1 MSAAIFTASGGWESC
16 SQELPTAPQ
25 LWEFFQVTGE
35 HVVPLLGAQDCL
47 SGGRIQAAEVNR
59 GRKSKG
65 LFPVTLPTTHSAD
78 APVTLLQLDP
88 ALITSL
94 VRQGM
99 GTVFAN
105 TSGQLRLGD
114 TSYSSGWSQAPS
126 SLNGS
131 ASPQGSA
138 GSSALPSPPY
148 LVVCPPQ
155 NLYLSFPGQAWPAEE
170 GPRVSVEARRVLSDG
185 AQLCLP
191 ISVTCA
197 CHPAREYEPHE
208 SPVRPPLPANP
219 VAG

>member
-47 SGGRIQAAEVNR
+47 SGGRIQAAEVNG

-65 LFPVTLPTTHSAD
+65 LFSVTLPTTHHSAD

-99 GTVFAN
+99 GTVLADM
-105 TSGQLRLGD
+105 SGQLRLGD

-126 SLNGS
+126 SLDGS

-138 GSSALPSPPY
+138 GSSALPSPLLPCS
-148 LVVCPPQ
+148 LPTPES
-155 NLYLSFPGQAWPAEE
+155 LPFISGPGLA
-170 GPRVSVEARRVLSDG
+170 S
-185 AQLCLP
+185 
-191 ISVTCA
+191 
-197 CHPAREYEPHE
+197 
-208 SPVRPPLPANP
+208 
-219 VAG
+219 